1 MIHIST
7 DGAPDPSSMPS
18 PSRLAAPATL
28 LDPDLTNPTNG
39 NTEMLSA
46 LSPSSLLPSRPQVEE
61 LVDSVNDDFND
72 LPDNRSSS
80 LSELGDASDDQS
92 EPTPR
97 APAAADLV
105 DPDSEAETERLETTP
120 RKLTRTMTNTSID
133 SEKLYE
139 RTPSKLMYS
148 KTIEQ
153 DQSPSPELRRDAGG
167 AYSYPNTSEIANDIE
182 TLTTIHK
189 GDFAGQK
196 RKRSNGVN
204 SEADEPTEAPA
215 RKRSSQ
221 ARSPALNG
229 SQEAMVDSSEQVDV
243 EEELDI
249 VDARISQLA
258 QEEVE
263 LEERQADVAAETV
276 SEMATVAKLTKPRKG
291 GRRGKRK
298 LDDTGHTSN
307 EAIASTEA
315 HDEAEGDNDD
325 EDSGTRDEEGT
336 SHYSCEH
343 AAQANSILQLPKRR
357 MRLTN
362 CQRSK
367 RSSKSSAKSE

>member
-1 MIHIST
+1 
-7 DGAPDPSSMPS
+7 MPS
-18 PSRLAAPATL
+18 PSRLAVPATL
-28 LDPDLTNPTNG
+28 LDPDLTNSTNS

-46 LSPSSLLPSRPQVEE
+46 LSPSSLLPSRLPVEE
-61 LVDSVNDDFND
+61 LVESVNDDFND

-97 APAAADLV
+97 APTAADLV

-153 DQSPSPELRRDAGG
+153 DQSPSPELHRDADG
-167 AYSYPNTSEIANDIE
+167 AYSYPISSEVPNDIE
-182 TLTTIHK
+182 TLATIHK

-204 SEADEPTEAPA
+204 SEADEPTEAPPK
-215 RKRSSQ
+215 KRSSQ

-229 SQEAMVDSSEQVDV
+229 IQGSMLDSSEQVDV

-249 VDARISQLA
+249 ADARISQLA
-258 QEEVE
+258 HEEIE

-298 LDDTGHTSN
+298 VDDTGHTSN
-307 EAIASTEA
+307 EAIASTET
-315 HDEAEGDNDD
+315 HDLEAEGDNDD

-336 SHYSCEH
+336 SHRSSVH
-343 AAQANSILQLPKRR
+343 ATRANNILQLPKRR
-357 MRLTN
+357 TRLTN

-367 RSSKSSAKSE
+367 RSSKSSARSE